1 MMIYILKRLL
11 LIIPTLIGVTLISFI
26 LLKNIPG
33 DPVYSLVGERADPE
47 IIKKYQEQFG
57 IGTYTGY
64 VKMILTGNLG
74 YSYYTKEPVWNTF
87 LKKFPNTLRL
97 AIAAMC
103 IALLGGILLGIIASV
118 KQNTFIDRFI
128 LFGTTLGISLPVFWW
143 GLILIILFS
152 YTWRILPASGMGRGE
167 IIYLVLPSLTLG
179 SRSVAYLAR
188 VTRASMLEVLNQP
201 YITSARARG
210 IGKGKLIM
218 KHSFRNALIPVVTM
232 AALDFASYLNGAVL
246 TETIFNW
253 DGIGRWAVTA
263 IFKRDYPVILTVVLW
278 GAFIFVAVNL
288 VVDVLYHYINPR
300 MRSADIKK

>member
-1 MMIYILKRLL
+1 MINYIIKRLL
-11 LIIPTLIGVTLISFI
+11 LLIPTLIGVTLISFI

-33 DPVYSLVGERADPE
+33 DPVSGLVGERADPE

-57 IGTYTGY
+57 IGTYSGY
-64 VKMILTGNLG
+64 IKMIFTGNFG

-97 AIAAMC
+97 AIAAMS
-103 IALLGGILLGIIASV
+103 IAVVFGIMLGIIASV
-118 KQNTFIDRFI
+118 KQNTFIDRII
-128 LFGTTLGISLPVFWW
+128 LFGTTFGISLPVFWW
-143 GLILIILFS
+143 GLCLIIIFAFTLKL
-152 YTWRILPASGMGRGE
+152 LPASGMGRGE
-167 IIYLVLPSLTLG
+167 LAYLVLPAITLG

-201 YITSARARG
+201 YIVSARGRG
-210 IGKGKLIM
+210 VGGFSLII
-218 KHSFRNALIPVVTM
+218 KHSFRNALVPVLTV

-253 DGIGRWAVTA
+253 DGVGRWAVTA

-288 VVDVLYHYINPR
+288 VVDIMYHYINPR
-300 MRSADIKK
+300 MRGK